1 MTVRPLVFTGCG
13 RSGTGYIAQVL
24 AHAGLDAG
32 HERVF
37 AGYPAPEAQGELV
50 PGTVESSWFAAPFL
64 QGRPATEVAVVHLV
78 RDPLT
83 WIDSWLRSGAM
94 SRRFTSRYLKRW
106 CPEMMREASPL
117 RAAMWFWV
125 RWNERVERHATLRIR
140 IEDVDE
146 EQLAC
151 ALGDAGLIEPDGSPV
166 SDGRLAAALLP
177 ASTPR
182 DYNHKGG
189 PPRTLTWD
197 DLPFGFMKK
206 GVQVMAE
213 YYGYPVVGRGR

>member
-1 MTVRPLVFTGCG
+1 MTVKSLVFTGCG
-13 RSGTGYIAQVL
+13 RSGTGYIAQVMQ
-24 AHAGLDAG
+24 HAGLDAG

-37 AGYPAPEAQGELV
+37 AGYPAPEEQGELA

-83 WIDSWLRSGAM
+83 WVDSWLRSGAM
-94 SRRFTSRYLKRW
+94 RRRFTRRYLRRW
-106 CPEMMREASPL
+106 CPEVMREDSPL
-117 RAAMWFWV
+117 RAAMRFWV
-125 RWNERVERHATLRIR
+125 RWNERVERHAALRIR
-140 IEDVDE
+140 IEGVNE

-166 SDGRLAAALLP
+166 SDGRLCQALLP
-177 ASTPR
+177 ECTPR

-189 PPRTLTWD
+189 PPRNLTWG
-197 DLPFGFMKK
+197 DLPFGFAKK
-206 GVQVMAE
+206 GMQAMAD
-213 YYGYPVVGRGR
+213 YYGYPAGGRGR